1 MTAVVTFPRSKSNR
15 LMSAAFEVTVDG
27 AREQLTWLLGL
38 DDEPSDCAAHNLP
51 TDREWRAMPFEQRV
65 VVLGKWLLAEAYE
78 AADRGTRLVEGV
90 DPLHVVGT
98 RD

>member
-1 MTAVVTFPRSKSNR
+1 
-15 LMSAAFEVTVDG
+15 
-27 AREQLTWLLGL
+27 
-38 DDEPSDCAAHNLP
+38 
-51 TDREWRAMPFEQRV
+51 MPFEQRV